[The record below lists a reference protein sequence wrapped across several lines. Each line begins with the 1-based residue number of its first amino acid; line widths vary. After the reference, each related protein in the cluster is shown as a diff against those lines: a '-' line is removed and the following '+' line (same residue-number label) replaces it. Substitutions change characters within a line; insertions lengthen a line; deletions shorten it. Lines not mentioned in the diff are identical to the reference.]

1 MKEVDFIDASW
12 GGATVKCVQS
22 VILHERERRM
32 AEREMEV
39 GYRNEACS
47 TTAMNGLCLAITVFV
62 SSKRF
67 CKKLR
72 QQCQI
77 S

>member
-12 GGATVKCVQS
+12 GVPQS
-22 VILHERERRM
+22 NVSNQLFSTRERRM

-47 TTAMNGLCLAITVFV
+47 TTAMDGLCLAITVFV

>member
-1 MKEVDFIDASW
+1 MQARGVP
-12 GGATVKCVQS
+12 QS
-22 VILHERERRM
+22 NVSNQLFSTRERERRM

>member
-1 MKEVDFIDASW
+1 MQA
-12 GGATVKCVQS
+12 GGVPQS
-22 VILHERERRM
+22 NVSNQLFSTRERERRM